1 MTDLSLFA
9 TVPRGL
15 ESLLAGE
22 LRGLGAAHVKQVRAG
37 VAFAGSL
44 ETAYRA
50 CLWSR
55 LAGRV
60 LLPVTSG
67 KAADGDELYK
77 TAQAVDWSR
86 HLGVDDTLAVDF
98 TGVNDRIRDTRFGA
112 VRIKDAIV
120 DQFRATSGGKRPSV
134 DARAPDVRVNAHLA
148 STRVAISIDLSGQS
162 LHRRGYRADKVQVEA
177 PLKENLAAGLL
188 LYAAWPSEAAAGASL
203 LDPLCGSGTLPIE
216 AALMAADVAPGLLR
230 AEAEVKP
237 GAAPA
242 FGFLHWRGHD
252 AALWDALLLE
262 ARERRGAG
270 IKRLAAARPGVA
282 IRGSDRDERA
292 VKVARDFVK
301 RAGLHGLVAIDHAQ
315 LDTVAAPAERG
326 LLATNAPYGER
337 LEAADTEAVYRQL
350 GERLR
355 EAFPGWNAV
364 VLAGDQR
371 QLKAIGLAPKR
382 ETDLRNGPLECVLA
396 YYEAGAAPTGA
407 AAPRTARAEA
417 RSSSRKTTPPE
428 ATAAVAETPAAGRAG
443 GPSRRPQPVRAERSA
458 AAPST
463 WPTGCARTSAGW
475 PSACSARAS
484 PATASTTPT
493 CPSTTSSST
502 CTASGC
508 TCRSTRRRPR
518 STPDKAKRR
527 LAEAVEVIGAVLE
540 TPPQRVVLKERRRQR
555 GAAQYERRGDAGKL
569 LEVSEDDLTYLV
581 DLEHLPGH
589 RLLHRPAAHAP
600 AGPPPGRRPP
610 LPQPLR
616 LHRHHDGERPRRRVA
631 GVDHRRPLGDL
642 SDVGR
647 AEPHGQRLRCRRAR
661 SGRRRRR
668 SRTPRPRAATG
679 RRRAPRRTEAPPP
692 RTPSCRPTACAGS
705 PRPAAQYDLIWLDPP
720 TFSNSKK
727 MGRATFDVQ
736 RDHADLIRLTARRLL
751 APGGILL
758 FATNLRNFRLDHA
771 ELRRPRASRTSR
783 ARPSPSTA
791 SAAPTATTCSASS
804 SPLADA
810 PRPPAFA
817 RADRLGRAHPASDSP
832 PGSTARRLPRSP
844 PG

>member
-37 VAFAGSL
+37 VAFGGSL

-55 LAGRV
+55 IAGRI
-60 LLPVTSG
+60 LLPVASG
-67 KAADGDELYK
+67 TAADGADLYK
-77 TAQAVDWSR
+77 TAQSVDWSR
-86 HLGVDDTLAVDF
+86 HLAVDDTLAVDF

-148 STRVAISIDLSGQS
+148 GTRVAISIDLSGQS

-203 LDPLCGSGTLPIE
+203 VDPLCGSGTLPIE

-230 AEAEVKP
+230 AEADVKP

-242 FGFLHWRGHD
+242 FGFLRWREHD
-252 AALWDALLLE
+252 AALWDALLAE
-262 ARERRGAG
+262 ARERRTTGM
-270 IKRLAAARPGVA
+270 KRLAAARPGVV

-301 RAGLHGLVAIDHAQ
+301 RAGLHGLVAIEPAQ
-315 LDTVAAPAERG
+315 LETVAAPAEHG

-337 LEAADTEAVYRQL
+337 LDVADTEAVYRQL

-355 EAFPGWNAV
+355 EAFPEWSAV

-396 YYEAGAAPTGA
+396 YYGAGAASTGA

-417 RSSSRKTTPPE
+417 RSSSRKTPEPE
-428 ATAAVAETPAAGRAG
+428 AATAVAETPAAD
-443 GPSRRPQPVRAERSA
+443 A
-458 AAPST
+458 AA
-463 WPTGCARTSAGW
+463 AEQQAAAG
-475 PSACSARAS
+475 PR
-484 PATASTTPT
+484 
-493 CPSTTSSST
+493 
-502 CTASGC
+502 
-508 TCRSTRRRPR
+508 RSLGGGAEYLANRLRKNHRRLAKRLQREGISCYRLYDADLPEYNLVVDVYGEWVHVQEYAAPPEID
-518 STPDKAKRR
+518 PDKAKRR

-555 GAAQYERRGDAGKL
+555 GAAQYERRGDQSRL
-569 LEVSEDDLTYLV
+569 LEVAEDDLTYLV
-581 DLEHLPGH
+581 DLNTYMDTGFFIDQ
-589 RLLHRPAAHAP
+589 RLTRRLVRRLAGGLRFLNLFSYTGTMTVNALAGGSPASTTVDLSATYLTWAERNLTANGFAAASEVWPPPSGKADASPVGAP
-600 AGPPPGRRPP
+600 AGPGARASAPHI
-610 LPQPLR
+610 LVQADCLR
-616 LHRHHDGERPRRRVA
+616 WIAQA
-631 GVDHRRPLGDL
+631 GG
-642 SDVGR
+642 
-647 AEPHGQRLRCRRAR
+647 
-661 SGRRRRR
+661 
-668 SRTPRPRAATG
+668 
-679 RRRAPRRTEAPPP
+679 
-692 RTPSCRPTACAGS
+692 
-705 PRPAAQYDLIWLDPP
+705 QYDLIWLDPP
-720 TFSNSKK
+720 TFSNSKR

-736 RDHADLIRLTARRLL
+736 RDHADLIRLTVRRFL

-771 ELRRPRASRTSR
+771 ELRG
-783 ARPSPSTA
+783 
-791 SAAPTATTCSASS
+791 
-804 SPLADA
+804 LAVKDL
-810 PRPPAFA
+810 A
-817 RADRLGRAHPASDSP
+817 RATLAFDCERGANRHHVFRIEQPA
-832 PGSTARRLPRSP
+832 R
-844 PG
+844 

>member
-37 VAFAGSL
+37 VAFSGSL

-55 LAGRV
+55 LAGRI

-67 KAADGDELYK
+67 KAGDGDELYK

-86 HLGVDDTLAVDF
+86 HLDVDATLAVDF
-98 TGVNDRIRDTRFGA
+98 TGSNERIRDTRFGA

-120 DQFRATSGGKRPSV
+120 DQFRATSGKRPSV

-148 STRVAISIDLSGQS
+148 GTRVAISVDLSGQS

-230 AEAEVKP
+230 AEAEAKP

-242 FGFLHWRGHD
+242 FGFLHWNGHD
-252 AALWDALLLE
+252 AALWAALLLE

-270 IKRLAAARPGVA
+270 MKRLAAARSGAV
-282 IRGSDRDERA
+282 IRGSDRDQRA

-301 RAGLHGLVAIDHAQ
+301 RAGLHGLVTIDHAQ
-315 LDTVAAPAERG
+315 LETVEAPFERG

-337 LEAADTEAVYRQL
+337 LDAADIEAVYGQL

-355 EAFPGWNAV
+355 EAFPRWSAV

-396 YYEAGAAPTGA
+396 YYEPGAAPTGS
-407 AAPRTARAEA
+407 AAPRTAREEA
-417 RSSSRKTTPPE
+417 RSSSRKTPAPE
-428 ATAAVAETPAAGRAG
+428 TATATAAPAAETPAAGGAPEG
-443 GPSRRPQPVRAERSA
+443 APPAAEPQPPVGLRRALGGGAEYLANRLRKNHRRLA
-458 AAPST
+458 RRLQREGITCYRLYDADLPEYNLVVDVYGEWVHVQEYAAP
-463 WPTGCARTSAGW
+463 PEIDR
-475 PSACSARAS
+475 
-484 PATASTTPT
+484 
-493 CPSTTSSST
+493 
-502 CTASGC
+502 
-508 TCRSTRRRPR
+508 
-518 STPDKAKRR
+518 DKAKRR

-540 TPPQRVVLKERRRQR
+540 TPPERVVLKERRRQR
-555 GAAQYERRGDAGKL
+555 GAAQYERRPQRGDL
-569 LEVSEDDLTYLV
+569 LPVGEDDLAYLV
-581 DLEHLPGH
+581 DLGTYLDTGFFIDQRLTRRLVRRLAGGRRFLNLFAYTGTMTVNALAGGAPASTTVDLSAPYLTWAERNLAANGFAARSEVWPLPAGKPDTASPGAAP
-589 RLLHRPAAHAP
+589 RKPGAQTPAAHTLVQADCLRWVAE
-600 AGPPPGRRPP
+600 AGG
-610 LPQPLR
+610 
-616 LHRHHDGERPRRRVA
+616 
-631 GVDHRRPLGDL
+631 
-642 SDVGR
+642 
-647 AEPHGQRLRCRRAR
+647 
-661 SGRRRRR
+661 
-668 SRTPRPRAATG
+668 
-679 RRRAPRRTEAPPP
+679 
-692 RTPSCRPTACAGS
+692 
-705 PRPAAQYDLIWLDPP
+705 QYDLVWLDPP

-736 RDHADLIRLTARRLL
+736 RDHADLIRLIARRLL
-751 APGGILL
+751 SPDGILL
-758 FATNLRNFRLDHA
+758 FATNLRNFRLDHD
-771 ELRRPRASRTSR
+771 ELRGLRVKDLSR
-783 ARPSPSTA
+783 AT
-791 SAAPTATTCSASS
+791 
-804 SPLADA
+804 LAFDCERGA
-810 PRPPAFA
+810 NRHHVFRIEQPA
-817 RADRLGRAHPASDSP
+817 H
-832 PGSTARRLPRSP
+832 
-844 PG
+844 